1 MSFSFLLLFFFFF
14 FFFFL
19 LSKNVKETRNNRL
32 LCVDTQDYF
41 IRLTILAMS
50 RNEK

>member
-1 MSFSFLLLFFFFF
+1 MSFSFLLLLFFFFF
-14 FFFFL
+14 FFFF